1 MATLTDDS
9 VTLSMMT
16 NPINLQKLVL
26 DEISDRLS
34 GNKVIVDPNQVSM
47 LLIEMAS
54 NLTSNLA
61 KATEDGLS
69 EWLAKRAT
77 THEDLY
83 RHMSDYDYIGLFST
97 PSTTKITIHIDKA
110 YITNKALDYN
120 NNYKL
125 VVIPEDTVFTLG
137 TLDFG
142 IFYPINIRV
151 NKHTGYISAVWDTSK
166 EHPLHTLNTNL
177 INVNEFS
184 YMGIELVQ
192 LTIPVFQFTRT
203 VHEDTITPTTGF
215 AKKISYTD
223 NFYGA
228 RFFTNQVGSSE
239 LLELHQE
246 LGKDT
251 YDPTRASIRMQVL
264 LDENELSVNIPQVYV
279 TNKKVGSKVISEIY
293 TTLGD
298 ISPTL
303 ANLDISQVKA
313 NFNLTKNSS
322 KYSKILENIPTFV
335 ISVAEEKA
343 SGGSDGYNF
352 EELRERV
359 VYNSFHNTALITPID
374 LENYFQ
380 DKGFKVVKYKDNL
393 TNLIYYAYR
402 ELKDDSGTIIPS
414 ANLNVYLTKEICEST
429 DYSSIKANEDGS
441 FTVLPKTLYKLD
453 QNNEKCIPVSDTDLD
468 NIDKLSKED
477 KVELF
482 NDIKYTV
489 SPFHYRLTTEGRY
502 PYASSYN
509 LMDPKITR
517 FRFLF
522 ENDTI
527 TAQMTL
533 ASGNLKH
540 LEYGSRGYTLRL
552 MCQQSQDLYAVPER
566 DIKVYVYT
574 KSSYG
579 TFVGQEATLVP
590 NSYSNGVAMYD
601 VNLETS
607 YSINKS
613 HQIEFTS
620 LRSGLETYGH
630 YVNLEQPWYVA
641 FMVDKDY
648 FPDAI
653 TTVSQYEGIPVNYHD
668 TYIVMIKQEF
678 TLTLGYGLDDVVY
691 NSINLTWNSA
701 TPKLYEADV
710 PLTYDTDV
718 YETDSVTGVPIY
730 TIDEY
735 NNIQFVLKHKLGDTV
750 YGDDGK
756 QLYKYRK
763 GDFVRDKNGNVVY
776 TSDRITE
783 YNIQALMLDAKL
795 YLSEHPESISY
806 REGITKTLE
815 SYFNVIRTATDNL
828 LERDRIYFK
837 PLRTMGYGEFDLGS
851 GITSTLP
858 LELSIKFKVYLDNE
872 AYSNVTLQ
880 ESIKEEIII
889 QIEEDLSKDR
899 ISLSEIAMKCKE
911 KIVHIE
917 AVDVLGINDDIKL
930 QTLSIIDESV
940 QPSIKQELF
949 LTQDNEINIRKDV
962 DIEWALATT
971 IG

>member
-1 MATLTDDS
+1 MATLIDDNI
-9 VTLSMMT
+9 TLSMMT
-16 NPINLQKLVL
+16 NPINLQKMVL
-26 DEISDRLS
+26 DEVSSRLS

-83 RHMSDYDYIGLFST
+83 KHMSDYDYIGLFST
-97 PSTTKITIHIDKA
+97 PSTTKITIHIDKT
-110 YITNKALDYN
+110 YITNKSLDYN

-125 VVIPEDTVFTLG
+125 VVIPETTVFTLG

-142 IFYPINIRV
+142 IYYPINIRI

-184 YMGIELVQ
+184 YMGVELVQ
-192 LTIPVFQFTRT
+192 LTIPVYQFTRT
-203 VHEDTITPTTGF
+203 IHEDSITPTTGF

-223 NFYGA
+223 SFYGA

-239 LLELHQE
+239 LVELHQE

-251 YDPTRASIRMQVL
+251 YDPTRPTIRMQVL
-264 LDENELSVNIPQVYV
+264 LDENELSVNIPQIYV
-279 TNKKVGSKVISEIY
+279 NNNKVGSKVISEIY

-298 ISPTL
+298 ITPTL
-303 ANLDISQVKA
+303 SNLDISQVKA
-313 NFNLTKNSS
+313 SFNLTKDSS

-335 ISVAEEKA
+335 ISVAEDKA

-374 LENYFQ
+374 LENYFE

-393 TNLIYYAYR
+393 TNLIYHAYK
-402 ELKDDSGTIIPS
+402 ELKDNTGTIIPS
-414 ANLNVYLTKEICEST
+414 ASLNVYLTEEICKSNEYPT
-429 DYSSIKANEDGS
+429 IKVNEDGS
-441 FTVLPKTLYKLD
+441 FTVLPRTLYKLD
-453 QNNEKCIPVSDTDLD
+453 QNNEKCIPVSNTDLK
-468 NIDKLSKED
+468 NIESLSKAD
-477 KVELF
+477 KVNLF
-482 NDIKYTV
+482 NDVKYTL
-489 SPFHYRLTTEGRY
+489 SPFHYRLITEGRY
-502 PYASSYN
+502 PYVSSYN
-509 LMDPKITR
+509 LMDPKINR

-533 ASGNLKH
+533 ASGSIKH
-540 LEYGSRGYTLRL
+540 LDYGSGGYTIRL
-552 MCQQSQDLYAVPER
+552 MCQQSQDLYAVPEN

-574 KSSYG
+574 TSSYG
-579 TFVGQEATLVP
+579 TYIGQEATLV
-590 NSYSNGVAMYD
+590 SYTNGVAMYD
-601 VNLETS
+601 VNLTTS
-607 YSINKS
+607 YNINKS
-613 HQIEFTS
+613 HQLEFTS
-620 LRSGLETYGH
+620 LHADKETYGH
-630 YVNLEQPWYVA
+630 YVDLTQPWYVA

-653 TTVSQYEGIPVNYHD
+653 TTNAQFVGIPIAYHD
-668 TYIVMIKQEF
+668 KYTVMIKQEF
-678 TLTLGYGLDDVVY
+678 TINLGYGLDDVVY
-691 NSINLTWNSA
+691 NSINLTWKSA
-701 TPKLYEADV
+701 SAKLHETDV
-710 PLTYDTDV
+710 PLTYTSDI
-718 YETDSVTGVPIY
+718 YETDINGVPVY
-730 TIDEY
+730 SLDD
-735 NNIQFVLKHKLGDTV
+735 NGNIQFTRIHKVGDVV

-763 GDFVRDKNGNVVY
+763 GDFVRDQNGNVVY
-776 TSDRITE
+776 SSDRITE

-795 YLSEHPESISY
+795 YLSEHPDSISY
-806 REGITKTLE
+806 RENITSTLE
-815 SYFNVIRTATDNL
+815 SYFETIRIATNNL

-837 PLRTMGYGEFDLGS
+837 PLRTMGYGEFDIGN
-851 GITSTLP
+851 GVTVVLP

-880 ESIKEEIII
+880 ESIKEEIIE
-889 QIEEDLSKDR
+889 QIEVDLSSDR
-899 ISLSEIAMKCKE
+899 ISLSEIAMKCKD

-917 AVDVLGINDDIKL
+917 AIDVLGINGDIEL
-930 QTLSIIDESV
+930 QTISIVDESV
-940 QPSIKQELF
+940 QPSIKQELY
-949 LTQDNEINIRKDV
+949 LTQDNELNIRKAV